1 MNGTINF
8 LFESGIS
15 LTIFSIIYVLFLRKE
30 TFFRMNRLFLLGAV
44 LFSVILPLLKFR
56 VFEQQSVL
64 LPEITVTPYRNLLES
79 VTIYGQ
85 DLSASVENA
94 VLSVRMLIWIY
105 LAGVFLLLINY
116 LIRLIRIVI
125 LIQKNQ
131 VIKSGRFSLVILENE
146 CSPFS
151 FYNHVF
157 VSRQLRNMEGYD
169 RMIRHEEEHIK
180 QGHSFDILIIEL
192 LTVFQWFNPFIWML
206 GHAIRENHEYLA
218 DRAVLESGTDR
229 GYYKK
234 LLLSQIAGGQL
245 ALTNNFNYSLIKNR
259 FKMMSKIK
267 SSKIANIKVI
277 LGVLAATAMIIVFA
291 CEHKEKSQS
300 LDTTINTIVPK
311 DKSDATQNKTNQ
323 YNKIPEGE
331 DIFFIVEKMPE
342 FPGGEAALRQFI
354 ANNIIYPELAK
365 DNGLQGKVYV
375 TFVVSKDGSVA
386 NTEIARGVDPLLDK
400 EALRVVNTLPAW
412 SPGYQSGMPV
422 NVKYTVPINFVLDK
436 ENKIPEGEDIFF
448 IVEKMPKFPGGE
460 TALRQF
466 IANNIIYP
474 ELAKDNGIQGKV
486 YVTFVVTKDGSVANA
501 EIARGVDPLLDKEAL
516 RIVNTLPAWSPG
528 YQRGKPVN
536 VKYTVPINF
545 VLDGD
550 KAENKKNTGL
560 MSPQG
565 KDANGVEKVKVIT
578 YFPSTS
584 ADARDKLNT
593 INEEAIKPLF
603 IVDGITV
610 SSIDNLNPEDIQ
622 GIQILKK
629 ESAIKMYGEKGRNGV
644 VIITT
649 KNHDIIITTV
659 LSKNHKQQSKS

>member
-1 MNGTINF
+1 MNGVINF
-8 LFESGIS
+8 LLESGIS
-15 LTIFSIIYVLFLRKE
+15 LTVFSIIYVLFLRKE

-56 VFEQQSVL
+56 VIEQQSIL

-94 VLSVRMLIWIY
+94 VLSVRMLIWVY
-105 LAGVFLLLINY
+105 LAGVSLLMINY
-116 LIRLIRIVI
+116 LIRLIRIVF

-131 VIKSGRFSLVILENE
+131 VIKTGRINLVVLENE

-277 LGVLAATAMIIVFA
+277 LGILAATALILVFA
-291 CEHKEKSQS
+291 CENKEESQS
-300 LDTTINTIVPK
+300 LDPTKNATIEE
-311 DKSDATQNKTNQ
+311 
-323 YNKIPEGE
+323 NKIPEGE

-354 ANNIIYPELAK
+354 ANNI
-365 DNGLQGKVYV
+365 V
-375 TFVVSKDGSVA
+375 
-386 NTEIARGVDPLLDK
+386 
-400 EALRVVNTLPAW
+400 
-412 SPGYQSGMPV
+412 
-422 NVKYTVPINFVLDK
+422 
-436 ENKIPEGEDIFF
+436 
-448 IVEKMPKFPGGE
+448 
-460 TALRQF
+460 
-466 IANNIIYP
+466 YP

-486 YVTFVVTKDGSVANA
+486 YVTFVVSKDGSVANA
-501 EIARGVDPLLDKEAL
+501 EIARGVEPLLDKEAL
-516 RIVNTLPAWSPG
+516 RVVNSLPAWSPG
-528 YQRGKPVN
+528 YQKGKPVN
-536 VKYTVPINF
+536 VQYTVPINF

-550 KAENKKNTGL
+550 DKKNTGL
-560 MSPQG
+560 TSPQG
-565 KDANGVEKVKVIT
+565 KDVNGVEKVKVIT
-578 YFPSTS
+578 YLPSTS
-584 ADARDKLNT
+584 ADVRDK
-593 INEEAIKPLF
+593 
-603 IVDGITV
+603 
-610 SSIDNLNPEDIQ
+610 
-622 GIQILKK
+622 
-629 ESAIKMYGEKGRNGV
+629 
-644 VIITT
+644 
-649 KNHDIIITTV
+649 
-659 LSKNHKQQSKS
+659 